1 MLKARNFREGM
12 GRCCAAKS
20 SNTFFVFKLFTF
32 AKLGVSVKEKG
43 KHFFLFCAV
52 LIAKAV
58 RAMFE
63 TLVIVFF
70 EFAKTTFFP

>member
-43 KHFFLFCAV
+43 KHFFF
-52 LIAKAV
+52 
-58 RAMFE
+58 
-63 TLVIVFF
+63 FF
-70 EFAKTTFFP
+70 ELF